1 MRAEILSI
9 GSEMT
14 SGQNFDTNG
23 PWLSRALAGLGIATA
38 FRTTIGDDPE
48 DNRQVFE
55 IASRRADVVIS
66 TGGLGPTK
74 DDLTREILAGLAGV
88 PLEFHAESWRKI
100 QETFAQRN
108 RPCPERNR
116 VQAMCPA
123 TGEMLENPRGTAPG
137 LGMKLNRAHIACLPG
152 PPREMHGMFDDEV
165 VPRLTAAGL
174 VRGVR
179 IERRIHTFGQGESA
193 VEERLGD
200 ITARGNDPEVG
211 ITASD
216 AIITLR
222 IFSAGSDEK
231 AARARVA
238 PIEAKIRE
246 VLGPL
251 VFGADDETLAHVVLK
266 ELDRCRLSLSLAEGV
281 TGGAL
286 ALALSGEAWGG
297 MRWFQGGM
305 IALTSAAELWAGMQ
319 EPTRR
324 AKGSE
329 GEEAACELAEAARQR
344 MGTDLGLAAVGRDD
358 EGPGAGNVWVAL
370 AHRGGCVTRN
380 QHWFCA
386 ASEIRTRTAKL
397 ALDLARLFLAG
408 QPGYGGAT
416 E

>member
-23 PWLSRALAGLGIATA
+23 PWLSRSLAELGIATA

-55 IASRRADVVIS
+55 TASKRADVVIS

-74 DDLTREILAGLAGV
+74 DDLTREILAQLAGV
-88 PLEFHAESWRKI
+88 DLVFHAESWAKI
-100 QETFAQRN
+100 QEMFTQRN
-108 RPCPERNR
+108 RVCPERNR
-116 VQAMCPA
+116 VQAMAPA
-123 TGEMLENPRGTAPG
+123 CAEMLENPRGTAPG
-137 LGMKLNRAHIACLPG
+137 LWMKLNRAHIACLPG
-152 PPREMHGMFDDEV
+152 PPREMHGMFHDQV
-165 VPRLTAAGL
+165 VPRLRAAGM

-216 AIITLR
+216 AIISLR
-222 IFSAGSDEK
+222 IFSGGADEA

-238 PIEAKIRE
+238 PVEAKIRE
-246 VLGPL
+246 VLGNL
-251 VFGADDETLAHVVLK
+251 VYGADEETLAYVVLR
-266 ELDRCRLSLSLAEGV
+266 ELDRCRLSLAVAEGV

-286 ALALSGEAWGG
+286 ALKLSGEAWEG
-297 MRWFQGGM
+297 MRWFHGGV
-305 IALTSAAELWAGMQ
+305 IARTAPAELWAGLQ
-319 EPTRR
+319 ETTRR
-324 AKGSE
+324 AKGSQ
-329 GEEAACELAEAARQR
+329 GEEAAREMAEAVRHR

-358 EGPGAGNVWVAL
+358 EGPGAGQVWVAL
-370 AHRGGCVTRN
+370 SHANGCVTRN

-386 ASEIRTRTAKL
+386 ASEIRSRTAKL
-397 ALDLARLFLAG
+397 ALDTTRLYLADL
-408 QPGYGGAT
+408 PGFGSHPA
-416 E
+416 